1 MVQGKKS
8 VAFSLTMR
16 DENQT
21 LTDEHAEEILREVLK
36 ALKEKHGAEM
46 R

>member
-1 MVQGKKS
+1 M
-8 VAFSLTMR
+8 AFSLTMR

-21 LTDEHAEEILREVLK
+21 LTDEHAEEIVSNVLK